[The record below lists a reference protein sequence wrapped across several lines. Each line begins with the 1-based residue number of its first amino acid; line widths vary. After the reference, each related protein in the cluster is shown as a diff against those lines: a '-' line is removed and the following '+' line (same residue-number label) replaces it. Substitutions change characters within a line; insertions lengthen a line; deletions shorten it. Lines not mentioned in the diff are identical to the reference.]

1 MDQQFLN
8 EQKPLKEDD
17 KKPHMKT
24 ESKPRSPSTI
34 PFQLA
39 LNRRQLECLPL
50 RDQQT
55 LLDGYDTLN
64 SLRQETAQC
73 EDIEKEN
80 IDTQSEQV
88 VYDSNEDVDWDQAIQ
103 DGPELWQL
111 LE

>member
-8 EQKPLKEDD
+8 EHTAIKAD
-17 KKPHMKT
+17 KNPDMKT
-24 ESKPRSPSTI
+24 EAKPRSPSTI

-39 LNRRQLECLPL
+39 LNRCQLECLPL
-50 RDQQT
+50 HDQQT

-64 SLRQETAQC
+64 SLREKDAQS
-73 EDIEKEN
+73 EELEKEN
-80 IDTQSEQV
+80 IDTQSEQAA
-88 VYDSNEDVDWDQAIQ
+88 YDTGEVDWDQAMQ